1 MAANSPGNGRKT
13 KRSAPSRIAPA
24 PDSDTLE
31 LDELLTVLTAVRKG
45 DFSVRMRPTRT
56 GQAGK
61 VADLLNEI
69 IELNQGMAREFE
81 RVSLAVG
88 KEGRITQRA
97 NLTGAAG
104 SWAASQATYPSR
116 STTWL
121 RALTRSASSRSR
133 SGAGLATHCQ
143 QTPSSA

>member
-1 MAANSPGNGRKT
+1 MSARPASNGRTT
-13 KRSAPSRIAPA
+13 KRSSAARIPTA
-24 PDSDTLE
+24 SDTLD

-69 IELNQGMAREFE
+69 VELNQGMAREFE

-97 NLTGAAG
+97 NLTG
-104 SWAASQATYPSR
+104 
-116 STTWL
+116 
-121 RALTRSASSRSR
+121 
-133 SGAGLATHCQ
+133 
-143 QTPSSA
+143 